1 VAFHSG
7 PDCRVELP
15 FFLDLSDVAY
25 NRAMRSTPVENHSD
39 ANDNSSIASPEHEER
54 NFLTLAAYMI
64 AMRVGWIFKT
74 ESIVIPAF
82 LDTISGAGWVR
93 GFLPMFNRF
102 GQSIPPILFARRL
115 KVMPRKKWALAAF
128 SLAMGLVFLAL
139 SAMWSWFGG
148 AAVGWLPAAFLALY
162 ALFFVCTGLGQLANG
177 TLQGKLVRTR
187 RRGSLLMVSTTVG
200 AALAMSAAWLLL
212 GDWLALDPPG
222 FQYVFAFT
230 GALFLVS
237 AVLASRLSER
247 ADHHT
252 EAPVALR
259 EIFKSAGRIL
269 RDDRRFRRLALVGVL
284 FSSVLLLFPHYQA
297 MARERMGM
305 GLDHLM
311 LWVVVQNAGTGL
323 FSTIAGPLADRR
335 GNRLV
340 LRLVTFGSAATPVL
354 AVVLSASPTNG
365 RLWFWLVFVSI
376 GLTPIMFK
384 VMTNY
389 TLEISAKE
397 DHPRYLSTLSL
408 CIAAPFCFSPLVGWL
423 IDATS
428 FELVMLVGA
437 TLILLGGLLTF
448 WLDEPR
454 HEHHPEIVELTID
467 NVDVGIED

>member
-1 VAFHSG
+1 
-7 PDCRVELP
+7 
-15 FFLDLSDVAY
+15 
-25 NRAMRSTPVENHSD
+25 MRSKPAEPAAD
-39 ANDNSSIASPEHEER
+39 AQDDSAASLLEHEDR

-115 KVMPRKKWALAAF
+115 KVMQRKKWALAGF
-128 SLAMGLVFLAL
+128 SLAMGTVFLAL
-139 SAMWSWFGG
+139 SAIWSLCHDTGG
-148 AAVGWLPAAFLALY
+148 DWLPVIFLALY
-162 ALFFVCTGLGQLANG
+162 ALFFACTGLGQLANG
-177 TLQGKLVRTR
+177 TLQGKLVRTH
-187 RRGSLLMVSTTVG
+187 RRGKLLMVSTTVG
-200 AALAMSAAWLLL
+200 AALAMLAAWLVL
-212 GDWLALDPPG
+212 GDWLALEPPG
-222 FQYVFAFT
+222 FQYVFGFT
-230 GALFLVS
+230 GVLFVIS
-237 AVLASRLSER
+237 AILASRLSES
-247 ADHHT
+247 ADHQT
-252 EAPVALR
+252 ELPIVLR
-259 EIFKSAGRIL
+259 ETVKNAARIF

-297 MARERMGM
+297 LARTRMGM
-305 GLDHLM
+305 GLEQLV

-340 LRLVTFGSAATPVL
+340 LRFVTFGSAATPVL
-354 AVVLSASPTNG
+354 AVVLASSPADG

-384 VMTNY
+384 TMTNY
-389 TLEISAKE
+389 TLEISTKE

-423 IDATS
+423 IDTIG
-428 FELVMLVGA
+428 FEPVMLAGA
-437 TLILLGGLLTF
+437 GLIVLAGLLTF
-448 WLDEPR
+448 RLDEPR
-454 HEHHPEIVELTID
+454 HEHHPETVEITMD
-467 NVDVGIED
+467 NVDVGIDK